1 MKKQK
6 AKLTNIQQMDK
17 SLDKVLHQVVD
28 LIAARKAN
36 QNAYD
41 DDLADTWA
49 NFRTEADKLQK
60 EISLVVSC
68 IQLEDSET

>member
-6 AKLTNIQQMDK
+6 SKLTNFQKMDK
-17 SLDKVLHQVVD
+17 SLDKILHQVVD

-41 DDLADTWA
+41 DDLAETWT
-49 NFRTEADKLQK
+49 NFWTEAEQLQK
-60 EISLVVSC
+60 EISLVVTC
-68 IQLEDSET
+68 IQLEDGKA